1 MLWAQ
6 SNVFFIIISAVK
18 RLIASKI
25 KVFVYVISGVQ
36 TRQEWKRWQTN
47 FFFFLQIYTIHVND
61 LFQGVNGEFR
71 RKVTSLHPWIYMRV
85 LCIFI
90 MYI

>member
-1 MLWAQ
+1 MLINITVCTVKQ
-6 SNVFFIIISAVK
+6 CLSNVTKCFNITGAVK

-25 KVFVYVISGVQ
+25 KVFVYIICVCVCVCVCVC
-36 TRQEWKRWQTN
+36 
-47 FFFFLQIYTIHVND
+47 LLCVC
-61 LFQGVNGEFR
+61 L
-71 RKVTSLHPWIYMRV
+71 